1 MALKAQVEKLDG
13 LPVDVQKEYK
23 ETEIEGKKVFVLDIE
38 GAEDTGALKRA
49 KEYEKKGRQDAE
61 AKLKDASGRVEQLQ
75 NEIDEMRRG
84 NIPKGDVEK
93 LEKSW
98 KDKMAAKEAELT
110 ADRDSALGTV
120 RTLLVDNVATAMAA
134 KLAGDHS
141 DLILPHIKSRLTTEK
156 TSTGYITRV
165 LDKDGKPSASSIEE
179 LQKEFTADKRF
190 APIIIGS
197 KASGGGASGG
207 GNGSG
212 APAKVDPKFDWN
224 KASPKEIAAQVRA
237 RKENAGG

>member
-1 MALKAQVEKLDG
+1 MALQAMVEKLDG

-23 ETEIEGKKVFVLDIE
+23 ESEHEGKKVFVLDIE

-49 KEYEKKGRQDAE
+49 KDYETAGRQEAE
-61 AKLKDASGRVEQLQ
+61 KKLKDETGRVDQLQ

-98 KDKMAAKEAELT
+98 KDKMAAKEAELI

-141 DLILPHIKSRLTTEK
+141 DLILPHIKNRLTTEK

-179 LQKEFTADKRF
+179 
-190 APIIIGS
+190 
-197 KASGGGASGG
+197 
-207 GNGSG
+207 
-212 APAKVDPKFDWN
+212 
-224 KASPKEIAAQVRA
+224 
-237 RKENAGG
+237 